1 MGKITKIN
9 LWGLDFCITFAALK
23 TTIYENI
30 CRAAELETGIRR

>member
-23 TTIYENI
+23 NHHLWLRDCLKEKYM
-30 CRAAELETGIRR
+30 RSF